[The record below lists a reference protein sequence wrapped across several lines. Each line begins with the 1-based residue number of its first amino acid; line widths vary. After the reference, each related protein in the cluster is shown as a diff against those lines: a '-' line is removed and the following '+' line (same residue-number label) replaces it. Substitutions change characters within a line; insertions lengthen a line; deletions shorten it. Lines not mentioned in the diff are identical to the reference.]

1 MIRFDYSNILSYKLA
16 YSNSLI
22 SISTK
27 SVMSKE
33 LTAAAIVISITSKR
47 KILGEKENEELFG

>member
-33 LTAAAIVISITSKR
+33 LAAAAIVISITSKR